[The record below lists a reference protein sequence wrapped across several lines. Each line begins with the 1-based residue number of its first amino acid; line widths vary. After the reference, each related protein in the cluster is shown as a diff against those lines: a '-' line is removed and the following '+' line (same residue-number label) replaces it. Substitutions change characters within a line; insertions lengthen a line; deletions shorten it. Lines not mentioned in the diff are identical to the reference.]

1 MAEETETG
9 VTEEMAQMGNGSS
22 SATARAGSGSGGSG
36 GSGSRTPLRFGNA
49 NDRDDDDDEEE
60 EEDDR
65 NDPDYVETFANGEQE
80 PEPEPRGRGRPKR
93 TTPPTTTPI
102 KRTKASPPK
111 GKQYATVNSRKVSY
125 LMSNIT
131 SFKIHNRSDVEISNA
146 TVIELKKLSDAELVG
161 LQSELVRVGDAA
173 MKDNTTTYVNNLI
186 ARNEPHISTCVS
198 ETAHLDTSGLRSK
211 LSDIQKKLAKLHE
224 QTRQL
229 EECEQLTGHYIELL
243 GSSKFATGV
252 LKVAILTV
260 QMGRAREEN

>member
-1 MAEETETG
+1 VRLFYYFMAEETETG

-36 GSGSRTPLRFGNA
+36 FGGPLRFGNA

-65 NDPDYVETFANGEQE
+65 NDGDYADTFENGAEQQT
-80 PEPEPRGRGRPKR
+80 PKGRGRPKK
-93 TTPPTTTPI
+93 TTTTPI
-102 KRTKASPPK
+102 KRAKASPPK
-111 GKQYATVNSRKVSY
+111 GKQYATVTSRKVSY

-131 SFKIHNRSDVEISNA
+131 SFKIHNRSDEEISNA
-146 TVIELKKLSDAELVG
+146 TVIELKKLSDADLVG
-161 LQSELVRVGDAA
+161 LQSELVRIGDAA

-186 ARNEPHISTCVS
+186 ARNEPHISTFVG
-198 ETAHLDTSGLRSK
+198 ETAHLDTSALRAK
-211 LSDIQKKLAKLHE
+211 LSDIQKKLAKLNE

-252 LKVAILTV
+252 LKKSIIKVKFERIDA
-260 QMGRAREEN
+260 EH

>member
-1 MAEETETG
+1 MVDTEGEETG
-9 VTEEMAQMGNGSS
+9 VTEEMNHLGNGSS
-22 SATARAGSGSGGSG
+22 SATATANGVGSGSGRSL
-36 GSGSRTPLRFGNA
+36 SFRNNNEEDEDEEDEDDP
-49 NDRDDDDDEEE
+49 NDR
-60 EEDDR
+60 
-65 NDPDYVETFANGEQE
+65 DYVETFANGEQE
-80 PEPEPRGRGRPKR
+80 QEPRGRGRPKR
-93 TTPPTTTPI
+93 TATTPTTTTPI

-111 GKQYATVNSRKVSY
+111 GKQYATVNSRKISY

-131 SFKIHNRSDVEISNA
+131 SFKIHNRRDDDISNA
-146 TVIELKKLSDAELVG
+146 TIIELKKLSDAELVG

-186 ARNEPHISTCVS
+186 ARNEPHISTFVG

-211 LSDIQKKLAKLHE
+211 LSNIQKQLTKLNE
-224 QTRQL
+224 QVRQL